1 MAAKTL
7 LACVTAERMG
17 SPCSAQLLGVE
28 KNREGGKAAA
38 LQGREKAELKLA
50 PGAGG
55 GLKNQTFVKF

>member
-55 GLKNQTFVKF
+55 V